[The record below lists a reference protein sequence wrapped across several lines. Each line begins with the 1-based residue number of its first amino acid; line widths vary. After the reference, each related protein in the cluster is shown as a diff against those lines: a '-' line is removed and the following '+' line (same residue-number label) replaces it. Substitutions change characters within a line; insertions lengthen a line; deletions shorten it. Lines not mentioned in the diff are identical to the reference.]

1 MKGLVKKLTTEDGN
15 SYPNLPIEYI
25 KALKFI
31 ETGFY
36 EEAAQAISI
45 IFDNENDLLLQQF
58 KLLITQRLALKSNTL
73 NQDGN
78 HFLEIKNFTD
88 ARIKAEAH
96 FVNGLYFNSCGLFQK
111 SYDSFSEAC
120 QLYKKCHW
128 DDKFLSSSFNTIIC
142 EINLSTHDMT
152 EKQFQQLLD
161 LQIHAE
167 QVENKKILGLIHR
180 QKSYYFKDQN
190 KWRAALFEAELSVNY
205 LETRAFK
212 SDFQLSLLNYCD
224 CALELNQLEKAQI
237 AFERILGNLD
247 PRVRFAYQFI
257 EFRLNKAVQGTNAN
271 ESSNAHSKCDPYYN
285 QECDPHFLSRYK
297 KIIQQNTQKNI
308 IETIQSQIN
317 SNNNFIW
324 NKIKHSLKNDT
335 KEWVLI
341 PQSNE
346 AKLIELLM
354 QAPRSR
360 TFLSLVL
367 WPEYSQ
373 KSQVESRFYTTISR
387 MNKKYN
393 GIIAQTNGK
402 YFINATIQI
411 KTN

>member
-1 MKGLVKKLTTEDGN
+1 MKGFAKKLTPEDTN
-15 SYPNLPIEYI
+15 LYSNLPMEYI
-25 KALKFI
+25 EALKFI

-36 EEAAQAISI
+36 EEAAQAISPLTE
-45 IFDNENDLLLQQF
+45 NQNDLLLQQF

-73 NQDGN
+73 NKDGH
-78 HFLEIKNFTD
+78 HFLELKNFTD
-88 ARIKAEAH
+88 LRIKAEAQ
-96 FVNGLYFNSCGLFQK
+96 FVNGLYFNSCGFFQK
-111 SYDSFSEAC
+111 AYDSFFEAC
-120 QLYKKCHW
+120 QLYKKCNW
-128 DDKFLSSSFNTIIC
+128 DDKYLSASFNTIIC
-142 EINLSTHDMT
+142 EINFSTQDMT

-161 LQIHAE
+161 LQIYAE
-167 QVENKKILGLIHR
+167 QAENKKILGLIHR
-180 QKSYYFKDQN
+180 QKSYYFKDQS

-237 AFERILGNLD
+237 AFERIIGVLD

-257 EFRLNKAVQGTNAN
+257 EFRLNNKMFGIN
-271 ESSNAHSKCDPYYN
+271 SSAPLSNN
-285 QECDPHFLSRYK
+285 QECDPHFLSRYHK
-297 KIIQQNTQKNI
+297 YIQNSSKENRSDQNQPQQMAK
-308 IETIQSQIN
+308 
-317 SNNNFIW
+317 NNFIW
-324 NKIKHSLKNDT
+324 NKLENSLQNETT
-335 KEWVLI
+335 KWVLT

-346 AKLIELLM
+346 GKLFELLI

-367 WPEYSQ
+367 WPEYSE
-373 KSQVESRFYTTISR
+373 KSQIESRFYTTISR

-393 GIIAQTNGK
+393 GIISQTNGK
-402 YFINATIQI
+402 YFINATIEV